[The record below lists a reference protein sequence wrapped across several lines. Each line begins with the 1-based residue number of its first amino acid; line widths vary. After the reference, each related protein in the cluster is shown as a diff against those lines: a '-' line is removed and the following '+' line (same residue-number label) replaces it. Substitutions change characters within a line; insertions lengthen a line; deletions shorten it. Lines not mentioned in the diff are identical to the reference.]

1 MTIKTDSKTPKVLP
15 RPARRK
21 AEPRAASA
29 VWKPDEVGL
38 TRQELRDI
46 IIDLIG

>member
-1 MTIKTDSKTPKVLP
+1 MQVQSHLKPAKAMP
-15 RPARRK
+15 RPMPRK
-21 AEPRAASA
+21 PEVRTATST
-29 VWKPDEVGL
+29 WKPQEVGL